1 MNKSR
6 FIQLHVLTSY
16 PASNLNRDD
25 MSRPKSVIMGNT
37 TRLRVSSQCLKRAW
51 RTSEAFQNLG
61 SEHVGVRTKEM
72 GRYIFEAL
80 TGGCTL
86 QDALAEKTGNSLAT
100 LKEKD
105 AVAIARA
112 IANVFGKVKAEY
124 KSQKDEEAEASRKG
138 LMESLEIEQLAHFS
152 QEEIAAISALV
163 ESCRES
169 RKAPEE
175 KQVTLLRTNIKAVD
189 IAMFGRMLAAEK
201 DFNMDAAVQVA
212 HAMTVHAVTVE
223 DDFFTAVDDLNR
235 DDSGAGHMGVS
246 EFGAGVFY
254 LYLCVDR
261 DLLQQNLQGDAELTN
276 RALTALLQAV
286 AQVSPTG
293 KQNSFGSHAYA
304 SYILAERGN
313 EQPRNLSVA
322 YLDSVNNKKDVMQ
335 QAIERLTETRRKMNN
350 AYGQNTEC
358 AELNILTGSG
368 SLKDLAAFMVG

>member
-1 MNKSR
+1 MSK

-25 MSRPKSVIMGNT
+25 LGSPKRVVMGNT

-51 RTSEAFQNLG
+51 RTSDIFQNLG
-61 SEHVGVRTKEM
+61 SEHMGVRTKEM
-72 GRYIFEAL
+72 GRHIFTAL
-80 TGGCTL
+80 TKGCTL
-86 QDALAEKTGNSLAT
+86 QDVLAGKAASGHAMLEEK
-100 LKEKD
+100 E
-105 AVAIARA
+105 AVAIART
-112 IANVFGKVKAEY
+112 IAGVFGKN
-124 KSQKDEEAEASRKG
+124 KSAYDPKKDVDTDDSRRK
-138 LMESLEIEQLAHFS
+138 LLESLEIEQLAHFS
-152 QEEIAAISALV
+152 QEEIAAISAQV
-163 ESCRES
+163 EACRQN

-175 KQVTLLRTNIKAVD
+175 KQVNLLRTNIKAVD

-201 DFNMDAAVQVA
+201 DYNMDAAVQVA
-212 HAMTVHAVTVE
+212 HAMTVHAVTVA

-254 LYLCVDR
+254 LYLCIDR
-261 DLLQQNLQGDAELTN
+261 DLLQQNLQDDAELTN

-322 YLDSVNNKKDVMQ
+322 YLTGVNSKDDVLQ
-335 QAIERLTETRRKMNN
+335 DAITRLTDTRAHMNK
-350 AYGQNTEC
+350 AYGQKTEC